1 MNIVVVGGSRGI
13 GKAIATQLAGDGNQ
27 VLIVGRNRETL
38 ENTVKE
44 IGKNASF
51 YQADIT
57 KEVDSLALAEYVKT
71 EFVIDGLVLSA
82 AQFPR
87 QETKKSVIE
96 PDVAELSCMLEPNV
110 VANYRFY
117 IRNQAG

>member
-96 PDVAELSCMLEPNV
+96 PDVAE
-110 VANYRFY
+110 
-117 IRNQAG
+117 

>member
-44 IGKNASF
+44 IGKCNSAFSGLF
-51 YQADIT
+51 FLY
-57 KEVDSLALAEYVKT
+57 
-71 EFVIDGLVLSA
+71 FVVNN
-82 AQFPR
+82 
-87 QETKKSVIE
+87 
-96 PDVAELSCMLEPNV
+96 PNS
-110 VANYRFY
+110 
-117 IRNQAG
+117 